1 MQEVK
6 KFSLVPLAKVTA
18 LFGVILG
25 FIQGI
30 LMTIN
35 SVIYAR
41 NGFSLTLSEA
51 MSYIVEDPGIGF
63 SPILIALGW
72 WNIIL
77 LPIAI
82 GIVYFVSGI
91 IMGWIYNLVSNWI
104 GGIKVE
110 LSEPRKNETKKSK
123 KK

>member
-1 MQEVK
+1 MQEIK
-6 KFSLVPLAKVTA
+6 KFSLIPLAKVTA

-30 LMTIN
+30 LMTVN

-91 IMGWIYNLVSNWI
+91 IIGWIYNLVSRWI

-110 LSEPRKNETKKSK
+110 LSEPKKTETKKSK